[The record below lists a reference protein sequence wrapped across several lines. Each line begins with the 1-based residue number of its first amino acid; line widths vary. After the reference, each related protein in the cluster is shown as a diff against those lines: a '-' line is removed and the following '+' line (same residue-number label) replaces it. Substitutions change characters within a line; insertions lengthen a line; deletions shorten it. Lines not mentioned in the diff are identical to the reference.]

1 MSTRRDG
8 FGYLKIFEYR
18 STDHLSTMCQ
28 KPLLSAKLQQ
38 KYSVVWTSRRES
50 HCGTGR
56 AGKRRVI
63 DCSLPGSPAVKY
75 HRGGQLRCHSSL
87 AVTRARLSGW
97 DRAAEALTRMEAM
110 SPPTCPVYTVPIDTQ
125 WGWSPGSRKASEAAP
140 SPVIGSGLIDLQVHL
155 PSSQRKALYLGL

>member
-1 MSTRRDG
+1 MPEATSVCKT
-8 FGYLKIFEYR
+8 
-18 STDHLSTMCQ
+18 
-28 KPLLSAKLQQ
+28 SAKVFCRVNIQ
-38 KYSVVWTSRRES
+38 KGKSLWNRKGREEKS
-50 HCGTGR
+50 DR
-56 AGKRRVI
+56 LLPPRVTCRQI
-63 DCSLPGSPAVKY
+63 

-125 WGWSPGSRKASEAAP
+125 WGWSPGSWKASEAAP